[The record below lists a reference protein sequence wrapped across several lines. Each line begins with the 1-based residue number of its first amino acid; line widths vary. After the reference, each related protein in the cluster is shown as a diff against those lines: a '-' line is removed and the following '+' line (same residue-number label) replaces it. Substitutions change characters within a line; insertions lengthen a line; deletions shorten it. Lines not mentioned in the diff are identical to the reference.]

1 MAIST
6 FYQAKTTEYK
16 HDKNRHLRNQSK
28 MTVFCFVSEH
38 HLDGEAAAKEI
49 GVRLSNVWWAI
60 KDSNL
65 GPSGYEPD
73 ALTN

>member
-1 MAIST
+1 MKSNYVLKKFTNKKCTCGASAGKVGT
-6 FYQAKTTEYK
+6 RVRAPDFFTKEKAGAKSPFVPTT
-16 HDKNRHLRNQSK
+16 
-28 MTVFCFVSEH
+28 
-38 HLDGEAAAKEI
+38 
-49 GVRLSNVWWAI
+49 WWAI